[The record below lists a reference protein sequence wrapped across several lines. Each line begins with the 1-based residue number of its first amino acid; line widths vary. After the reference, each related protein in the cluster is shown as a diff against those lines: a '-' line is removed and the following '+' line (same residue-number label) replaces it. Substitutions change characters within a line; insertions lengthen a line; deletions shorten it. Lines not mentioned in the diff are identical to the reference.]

1 MQIGNNW
8 EMVDLIVL
16 PPLAHLADRVYGAD
30 TPVWRVSSPG
40 KAMRCT
46 LAQAFK
52 GGRTPVLLLHPQD
65 ARIAWVKLP
74 RLPAEKLARAAAL
87 SLEEQVL
94 TDPQEL
100 VVTVGERSGDLVAVC
115 FTDKALLAQLK
126 STLTQLG
133 HSQAPVGAAA
143 DALKGDA
150 VWLEGGLAC
159 IFRAGDCAVAP
170 AEVISL
176 VTTELARCTVY
187 VSDSETASERTW
199 PEGWQEKLALPPFTA
214 PSMLFIDRKT
224 RDAARRLWRVPFLL
238 AALCAIAWVLGL
250 TIWWQVLK
258 AEAARRQ
265 SAIAQQFAKALP
277 GTPIVDPI
285 VQLQRAA
292 HGGGPTTTFEQIV
305 LAADKAAASL
315 PAQTVLSAEYAGE
328 RLTLKLAKDKLTAPV
343 KTQFEAAARN
353 ARLRINWLNA
363 ESVALSLVGAV

>member
-1 MQIGNNW
+1 
-8 EMVDLIVL
+8 MVDLIVL

-143 DALKGDA
+143 GALKGDA

-159 IFRAGDCAVAP
+159 IFRAGDCAVVP

-176 VTTELARCTVY
+176 VTTELAQCTVY
-187 VSDSETASERTW
+187 VSDSDTASERTW
-199 PEGWQEKLALPPFTA
+199 PEGWQEKLALPPFTT

-277 GTPIVDPI
+277 GTPIVDPV

-315 PAQTVLSAEYAGE
+315 PAQTVLSAEYSGE
-328 RLTLKLAKDKLTAPV
+328 RLTLKLAKDKLTPAV
-343 KTQFEAAARN
+343 KTQFELAARN